1 MIYTILYPMIYTVK
15 KYVCHIQVE
24 ELERLLKCKLPSRPR
39 NAYLNATLLEL
50 FMVCPRE
57 ELHQFLIGLYGD
69 YIMSLRSS
77 VSRYRD

>member
-1 MIYTILYPMIYTVK
+1 MIYTILYPMIHTVK
-15 KYVCHIQVE
+15 KYVCPIQVE
-24 ELERLLKCKLPSRPR
+24 ELERLLKCKLRPR